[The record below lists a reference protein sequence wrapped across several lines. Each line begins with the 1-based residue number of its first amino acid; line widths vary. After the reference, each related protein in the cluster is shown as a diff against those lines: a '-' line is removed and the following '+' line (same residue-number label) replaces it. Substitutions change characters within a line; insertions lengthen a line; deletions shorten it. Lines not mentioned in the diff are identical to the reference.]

1 MTTANRLKDKLRSG
15 KPAFVFSV
23 RMSRTVNI
31 VSLATALGYDAFYV
45 DLQHSSISID
55 TAAQICTTAMHS
67 DVTAFVRVPSLE
79 PGMIARV
86 LDSGAQ
92 GILAPDIRSEKEAK
106 ALVQAALIAPRGD
119 RSVGGGIPNPRHR
132 GVPAEKMAEA
142 VNDATLLI
150 AMIETPTPSTRR
162 KKSSASRASTRSRSA
177 PTISPLR
184 WGSGQMTHERVQE
197 AYAKAIAACRAHKQ
211 AADRRRHAQE
221 GAARRLPPDGSGT
234 LLLHR
239 RGQQFRARRRAR
251 LPCGGEGRR
260 RGFCG
265 LTRKPCCRPTVLILA
280 AGQAFAH
287 GRIH

>member
-15 KPAFVFSV
+15 EPAFVFSV
-23 RMSRTVNI
+23 RMSRTVNV
-31 VSLATALGYDAFYV
+31 VSLASALGYDAFYV

-55 TAAQICTTAMHS
+55 TAAQICTAALHS

-106 ALVQAALIAPRGD
+106 ALVQAALIAPKGD

-150 AMIETPTPSTRR
+150 AMIETPDAVDAAEEIIGVDGIDAIQIGTNDLTTAMGIP
-162 KKSSASRASTRSRSA
+162 
-177 PTISPLR
+177 
-184 WGSGQMTHERVQE
+184 GQMTHERVQE
-197 AYAKAIAACRAHKQ
+197 AYAKVIAACRAHKKPLIVGGMRKKEQ
-211 AADRRRHAQE
+211 LDVYLRM
-221 GAARRLPPDGSGT
+221 GAARCYFTGADSNFVL
-234 LLLHR
+234 
-239 RGQQFRARRRAR
+239 
-251 LPCGGEGRR
+251 EGA
-260 RGFCG
+260 RGF
-265 LTRKPCCRPTVLILA
+265 LA
-280 AGQAFAH
+280 EAKGADAAFA
-287 GRIH
+287 G

>member
-1 MTTANRLKDKLRSG
+1 
-15 KPAFVFSV
+15 
-23 RMSRTVNI
+23 MSRTVNV

-55 TAAQICTTAMHS
+55 TAAQICTTALHS

-106 ALVQAALIAPRGD
+106 ALVQAALIAPKGD

-150 AMIETPTPSTRR
+150 AMIETPDAVNAAEEIIGVDGIDAIQIGTNDLTTAMGIP
-162 KKSSASRASTRSRSA
+162 
-177 PTISPLR
+177 
-184 WGSGQMTHERVQE
+184 GQMTHERVQE
-197 AYAKAIAACRAHKQ
+197 AYAKVIAAC
-211 AADRRRHAQE
+211 
-221 GAARRLPPDGSGT
+221 G
-234 LLLHR
+234 
-239 RGQQFRARRRAR
+239 
-251 LPCGGEGRR
+251 
-260 RGFCG
+260 
-265 LTRKPCCRPTVLILA
+265 
-280 AGQAFAH
+280 AH
-287 GRIH
+287 GSR